1 MTLRRYAAILP
12 VLIVLVAAAIFF
24 AANGQEGARA
34 ADTKSAQTPQ
44 TGQKKS
50 TDSTDSS
57 SDTWGTT
64 SGDDSSDTWG
74 DDSSDNWGDSS
85 DDTTGDD
92 SGDAEGDIGPG
103 GSTDGGSVLTV
114 GETENVAAANRLSS
128 VKVIKSNTDDNEE
141 EWVRFCFRDGV
152 QNLDEGKSASF
163 AVIGPDPSLGETATD
178 VTLDDA
184 HKNCV
189 LAGFDS
195 DSDVRSY
202 TLGAVEGGVVK
213 NRDDEKNIAD
223 SVKLDGGRSN
233 SARNRTSGPDL
244 TGVRVSKSLNRVEYY
259 FDEDLDENGS
269 ADAGSFG
276 FYTERGDARTAS
288 DVVSVDGHIVTVK
301 FDSDDQVDNARRGF
315 VEAGAVQDTGGSD
328 NPVGEI
334 GGRTSNPDLTG
345 VSKSGADTQYDF
357 TFDDNVSDD
366 VDASDFVL
374 VTDNA
379 TEIEGESA
387 DVDGK
392 KVHVTFSRDIEDYDA
407 DTIVLAAVK
416 PDVTSDSGADSSDS
430 SDDDTDEQVTLG
442 VKKLG
447 SSNTRAGRTTGPD
460 LVSIS
465 TDANDRRMTLTFDE
479 KLDEDNDDDAS
490 GIYIDTDD
498 DSLVAADSILQVDG
512 KKVYVQADENLL
524 DSLVGVT
531 LEPDTIEDNE
541 GNGNPIDTVAHG
553 SAHKL
558 GTTNSLYGHSYG
570 HTR

>member
-24 AANGQEGARA
+24 AADGQEGARA
-34 ADTKSAQTPQ
+34 ADTMSAQTPQ
-44 TGQKKS
+44 TGQTKS

-57 SDTWGTT
+57 SDIWGD
-64 SGDDSSDTWG
+64 SSSDTWG
-74 DDSSDNWGDSS
+74 DSS
-85 DDTTGDD
+85 DDATGDD

-114 GETENVAAANRLSS
+114 GDTENVAASNRLSS

-141 EWVRFCFRDGV
+141 EWVRFCFRNGV
-152 QNLDEGKSASF
+152 QTLVDGKASSF

-178 VTLDDA
+178 VELDDA
-184 HKNCV
+184 HKDCV
-189 LAGFDS
+189 LAGFDPK
-195 DSDVRSY
+195 SDVRSY

-223 SVKLDGGRSN
+223 SVKLDGGRST
-233 SARNRTSGPDL
+233 STRNRTSGPDL

-259 FDEDLDENGS
+259 FDENLDENGS

-288 DVVSVDGHIVTVK
+288 DVVSVDGRIVTVK

-315 VEAGAVQDTGGSD
+315 VQAGAVQDTGGSD

-345 VSKSGADTQYDF
+345 VNKSGADTQYDF
-357 TFDDNVSDD
+357 TFDDNVSDS

-374 VTDNA
+374 VTDNGE
-379 TEIEGESA
+379 EIEGESA
-387 DVDGK
+387 DVDGR

-407 DTIVLAAVK
+407 DTIVLAAVT
-416 PDVTSDSGADSSDS
+416 PDVTSDSGADSSD
-430 SDDDTDEQVTLG
+430 DDSDEQVTLG

-460 LVSIS
+460 LVGIS

-479 KLDEDNDDDAS
+479 KLDEDNDDDVS
-490 GIYIDTDD
+490 GIYIATDD

-512 KKVYVQADENLL
+512 KKVYVQADENLI

-531 LEPDTIEDNE
+531 LEPDTIEDSE

-553 SAHKL
+553 SAHEL
-558 GTTNSLYGHSYG
+558 STTNSLYGHSYG